1 MQLRGGSAYI
11 AKVGPF
17 LVGGC
22 TFTIFPVLPHLEDI
36 IDCPS
41 DLLRS
46 TTGILSGKQSNEI
59 PSPMALLFFFENL
72 QDRIPKENKIIQMLL
87 QNGDN
92 DRSIHFVVIVN
103 DYI

>member
-17 LVGGC
+17 LVGGG

-46 TTGILSGKQSNEI
+46 TTGIPFGKQSNEI
-59 PSPMALLFFFENL
+59 PAPMALLFSSENL
-72 QDRIPKENKIIQMLL
+72 QDCIPKDNKI
-87 QNGDN
+87 
-92 DRSIHFVVIVN
+92 V
-103 DYI
+103 